1 MCLKIILFPLGCTG
15 SLLQRGLF
23 SGVGEQGLL
32 SSCGAQASRGS
43 SLSCC
48 GARARG
54 RAGFSSCSS
63 QALRHSLNSC
73 GPQLG
78 CSAACGTFPDQG
90 SNPCLLHWQ
99 ADSLPLS
106 HPGSPP
112 VLIFKVIHRF
122 WNLRNII
129 KLSSYLKLKKRKVAK
144 HLSACWGEGT
154 ARGKALKI

>member
-48 GARARG
+48 EARARG
-54 RAGFSSCSS
+54 CAGFSSCSS
-63 QALRHSLNSC
+63 RALRHRLNSC
-73 GPQLG
+73 GPRLG

-106 HPGSPP
+106 HLGSPC
-112 VLIFKVIHRF
+112 V
-122 WNLRNII
+122 
-129 KLSSYLKLKKRKVAK
+129 K
-144 HLSACWGEGT
+144 HGSRQVPSAAWDKGST
-154 ARGKALKI
+154 ALKPSVKMKLVSLL